1 MTQIVPTLP
10 AVTVPVIDGA
20 PQLTI
25 VIVAGLARE
34 IAMGI
39 REVPDILE
47 TYKLSPAA
55 YEKLKD
61 HEVFTKLVD
70 GARIEWH
77 AATNTPGRTQ
87 IEAAAALE
95 QAIPV
100 AYARAIS
107 GNEAMN
113 HVTDFLKLL
122 ADIGGVR
129 KDPSKA
135 SPGERFQIN
144 INLGADTTISLDGS
158 KMPISGDPVLQALP
172 IPEIDKE
179 ERV

>member
-1 MTQIVPTLP
+1 MTNIVPTLP
-10 AVTVPVIDGA
+10 SVTAPVIEGS

-25 VIVAGLARE
+25 VMVAGLARE

-47 TYKLSPAA
+47 TYKISTAA

-61 HEVFTKLVD
+61 HEVFVKLVD
-70 GARIEWH
+70 SARIEWH

-95 QAIPV
+95 QALPI

-107 GNEAMN
+107 GNEA
-113 HVTDFLKLL
+113 
-122 ADIGGVR
+122 
-129 KDPSKA
+129 
-135 SPGERFQIN
+135 
-144 INLGADTTISLDGS
+144 
-158 KMPISGDPVLQALP
+158 
-172 IPEIDKE
+172 
-179 ERV
+179 

>member
-1 MTQIVPTLP
+1 MTQIVPSVPVTLP
-10 AVTVPVIDGA
+10 VIPEA

-25 VIVAGLARE
+25 QKVAGLARE

-39 REVPDILE
+39 RELPDILE
-47 TYKLSPAA
+47 TYKISTTA
-55 YEKLKD
+55 YEKLKNL
-61 HEVFTKLVD
+61 EVFTKLID
-70 GARIEWH
+70 IATIEWH

-95 QAIPV
+95 QALPI

-107 GNEAMN
+107 GNEPMN
-113 HVTDFLKLL
+113 HVNEFLKLL

-129 KDPSKA
+129 KDPHKGT
-135 SPGERFQIN
+135 PGERFQIN
-144 INLGADTTISLDGS
+144 INLGADTTISLDAS
-158 KMPISGDPVLQALP
+158 KIPLSGEPTLEALP
-172 IPEIDKE
+172 APDEKE

>member
-1 MTQIVPTLP
+1 MAQIVPV
-10 AVTVPVIDGA
+10 VTAPVITLEDA
-20 PQLTI
+20 PPLTLAKL
-25 VIVAGLARE
+25 AGLARE
-34 IAMGI
+34 IAMEI
-39 REVPDILE
+39 REVPDILQ
-47 TYKLSPAA
+47 TYKISAA
-55 YEKLKD
+55 TYEKLKD
-61 HEVFTKLVD
+61 HEVFTRLID
-70 GARIEWH
+70 SARVEWH
-77 AATNTPGRTQ
+77 AAINTPGRTQ

-129 KDPSKA
+129 KDPSKGT
-135 SPGERFQIN
+135 PGERFQIN
-144 INLGADTTISLDGS
+144 INLGSDTISLEGS
-158 KMPISGDPVLQALP
+158 KMPISGEPTLTALP
-172 IPEIDKE
+172 MPEIDKE